1 MKMEETQVDEN
12 EDVITSQ
19 LSSWSWMKATIGFK
33 LVFFLF
39 IAYLLSLNFS
49 SLMVMFVKVYII
61 NVLFFNCRRSLD

>member
-33 LVFFLF
+33 LVFFF
-39 IAYLLSLNFS
+39 IA
-49 SLMVMFVKVYII
+49 
-61 NVLFFNCRRSLD
+61 

>member
-1 MKMEETQVDEN
+1 
-12 EDVITSQ
+12 
-19 LSSWSWMKATIGFK
+19 MKATIGFK

>member
-1 MKMEETQVDEN
+1 MKMEETQVDQN

-33 LVFFLF
+33 LVFFF
-39 IAYLLSLNFS
+39 IAYFVSLNFS

-61 NVLFFNCRRSLD
+61 NVLFLNCRRSLD